1 MTSLLTI
8 REAIC
13 RFVQKWDR
21 FLIPVVRFC
30 YALIVFLSL
39 KQLFGYNESLYAGI
53 ILFGLA
59 FICAFVPTGITYIIA
74 TLIMCL
80 DVASLNIAVAAVL
93 AVLLLVMYLLYIR
106 LVPGKSWVILL
117 SMVLLMHFPCCIPL
131 IVAMF
136 VGPVGIVPVA
146 CGIVLYFFSVHAQEL
161 QPLLNAATDSAQV
174 NPLTYMLEGLLKDD
188 QMLLYIVVFAL
199 VIMVTYLIYQSSLK
213 HAWLS
218 AIITGVVVMMI
229 ALLMGSVWLENG
241 FSVSSILL
249 GSLLSF
255 VIAVIIQFF
264 RCIVDYSRIEMVQF
278 EDDDYYYYV
287 KAVPKLTIAQ
297 KDVNVQ
303 KINVRRKK

>member
-21 FLIPVVRFC
+21 FLIPVARFC
-30 YALIVFLSL
+30 YALIVFFSL
-39 KQLFGYNESLYAGI
+39 KQLFGYNESLYASI
-53 ILFGLA
+53 IVFGMA
-59 FICAFVPTGITYIIA
+59 FVCAFLPTGITYVVA
-74 TLIMCL
+74 TIIMCI

-93 AVLLLVMYLLYIR
+93 AVMLIIMYLLYLR

-146 CGIVLYFFSVHAQEL
+146 CGIVLYFFSVHAHEL
-161 QPLLNAATDSAQV
+161 QPLLNAATDSTQV

-188 QMLLYIVVFAL
+188 QMFLFIVVFAL
-199 VIMVTYLIYQSSLK
+199 VIMVTHLIYRSPLK
-213 HAWLS
+213 HAWIS
-218 AIITGVVVMMI
+218 AIITGAVVMMI
-229 ALLMGSVWLENG
+229 ALLLGSVWLENG
-241 FSVSSILL
+241 FAVSTILL

-255 VIAVIIQFF
+255 VIAMVIQFF

-287 KAVPKLTIAQ
+287 KAVPKLTIA
-297 KDVNVQ
+297 KKNVNVQ
-303 KINVRRKK
+303 KINVRQKK